1 MSQGFALET
10 CDKTLVELTL
20 VLIISAEV
28 SLDLS
33 EKLGDEVSAEG
44 VVLCRSEDSHVDQL
58 LQGVA
63 LEELDE

>member
-1 MSQGFALET
+1 MRQGFALET
-10 CDKTLVELTL
+10 CDKTLVKLTR
-20 VLIISAEV
+20 VLFIFADI

-33 EKLGDEVSAEG
+33 EQLGDEVSAEG
-44 VVLCRSEDSHVDQL
+44 VVLCTSEDSHVDQL